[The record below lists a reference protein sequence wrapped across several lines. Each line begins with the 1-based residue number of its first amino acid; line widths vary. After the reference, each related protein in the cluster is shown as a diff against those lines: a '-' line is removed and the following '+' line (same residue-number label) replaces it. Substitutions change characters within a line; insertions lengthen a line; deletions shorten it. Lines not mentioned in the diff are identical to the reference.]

1 VETKIFDMSKLHTAT
16 SIELSCLHNSMTG
29 LIAQ

>member
-1 VETKIFDMSKLHTAT
+1 MSKLHTAT